1 MVGGVPPGPFS
12 PPVPRRAS
20 GRRGGGTCYT
30 VPPVPLLTAPLLGK
44 IIMGGLRVRRA
55 RARGAHEW
63 LTEPQVPPLHV
74 PAVHV
79 SVGFPEMDPSRHTRG
94 HPQRAVPGLW
104 DPAVSFPHPT
114 RRGPGPAP
122 AWQGG
127 VQRPLSAGVP
137 DVHGAVGDRDGE
149 GDEFGAEGRWGAAR
163 GGPAHPSD
171 PTVSDR
177 GTSPLL
183 AAAASAARRGRM
195 VGAAWAD
202 DTWAEEDLTGLNAE
216 GEAWRSAPLRQRRP
230 QRFCGLC
237 QRGLLRPDAPEVGS
251 VEPLSG
257 IAGAGRGVRPRAET
271 SAEAVDG
278 SHPIVCRYMEI
289 SSAPP

>member
-1 MVGGVPPGPFS
+1 MLDSSLRHGCVWTLMRLGRCEVVGGVPPGPFS

-137 DVHGAVGDRDGE
+137 DVHGTVGTGMARETSLERKVAGV
-149 GDEFGAEGRWGAAR
+149 RR
-163 GGPAHPSD
+163 GG
-171 PTVSDR
+171 
-177 GTSPLL
+177 
-183 AAAASAARRGRM
+183 ARRTQVTQRFRT
-195 VGAAWAD
+195 GAP
-202 DTWAEEDLTGLNAE
+202 
-216 GEAWRSAPLRQRRP
+216 APCLLLRRQRRAGGVWWGP
-230 QRFCGLC
+230 
-237 QRGLLRPDAPEVGS
+237 RGQTTR
-251 VEPLSG
+251 
-257 IAGAGRGVRPRAET
+257 GRRRT
-271 SAEAVDG
+271 
-278 SHPIVCRYMEI
+278 
-289 SSAPP
+289 